1 MTEEAQPTTETQE
14 SYQSVP
20 YYPPRAYASGQ
31 RRVIALLID
40 LLVTGALFFGP
51 YTYVAWEK
59 TPLEVKQMEDGPKKQ
74 RLMREAV
81 GDLLV
86 PLIWAGVGLMAAY
99 QILLRKTP
107 LGTLGYILTNIK
119 LVGPDGR
126 SPEWRSYGKRVLICL
141 LEIFSIGLVYIMC
154 FKNKKHQALHDQ
166 LAGTWLIK
174 RNAQPEGPGRI
185 IYKTRLLGVYP
196 VTLIDVEPEP
206 TAGDMGSSSE
216 GESGKDADD
225 SDADDSDAATSDD
238 SSSPARSA

>member
-1 MTEEAQPTTETQE
+1 MTDAASQLTEDDQ

-40 LLVTGALFFGP
+40 LFVTGALFFGP

-81 GDLLV
+81 GDMLV
-86 PLIWAGVGLMAAY
+86 PLIWGGVGLMAAY

-107 LGTLGYILTNIK
+107 IGTLGYILTGIK

-126 SPEWRSYGKRVLICL
+126 SPDWHSYGKRVLICL
-141 LEIFSIGLVYIMC
+141 LEIFSIGLIYIMC

-166 LAGTWLIK
+166 LAGTWLVK

-196 VTLIDVEPEP
+196 MTLIDVEPEP
-206 TAGDMGSSSE
+206 TADDMAVASD
-216 GESGKDADD
+216 GESGAVGKSGDMDNGDSAASVEKDSKAQ
-225 SDADDSDAATSDD
+225 
-238 SSSPARSA
+238 SA